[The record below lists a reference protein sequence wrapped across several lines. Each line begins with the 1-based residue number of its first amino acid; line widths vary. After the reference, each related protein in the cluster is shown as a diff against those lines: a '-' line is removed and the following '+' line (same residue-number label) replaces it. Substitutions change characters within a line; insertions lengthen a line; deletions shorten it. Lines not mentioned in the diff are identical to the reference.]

1 MRKHTERINAK
12 MNDGAG
18 VSFLTPGNQV
28 ISTNLNFWTE
38 NKILEN
44 WAEGGVW
51 RQYTN
56 KEEKHRTRGFPPLF
70 SVTYYPMASQRLNLP
85 TLTA

>member
-38 NKILEN
+38 NKILAN
-44 WAEGGVW
+44 WAEEGVW
-51 RQYTN
+51 RQNT
-56 KEEKHRTRGFPPLF
+56 
-70 SVTYYPMASQRLNLP
+70 
-85 TLTA
+85 